1 MTFLR
6 AVIEVV
12 YGTQDI
18 WVGLPYVLIA
28 GGVAIGGFFG
38 VYLIIYGLDYLI
50 LGVER
55 RTQWF
60 RTTINGGWKKR
71 PGRSWRN
78 LRHLVSLTVFFSG
91 LAFIAWV
98 AGAAAGFNV
107 WNSQL
112 MLMTLGGITAYLFGP
127 SLGNAA
133 AGVALHFA
141 NALEVGQ
148 HWEFHG
154 SGPGWDGVIL
164 TIGITDVEMQ
174 RWDVES
180 SSVETVNVPMSSF
193 NNQMRKRNDKK
204 EQAAI
209 KFQAVASEEYLL
221 ATGQIPKELALPP
234 APKIRVHDPRIYQA
248 PPAQAA
254 NALRP
259 FNTPKPALNS
269 GNQLRLASVSSIFA
283 PAPGKKSYKAHDV

>member
-1 MTFLR
+1 MSFLR
-6 AVIEVV
+6 AAIEIV

-18 WVGLPYVLIA
+18 WVGLPYVLMA

-38 VYLIIYGLDYLI
+38 VYLLIYGLDYLI
-50 LGVER
+50 LGIER

-60 RTTINGGWKKR
+60 RTTRKGGWKKR
-71 PGRSWRN
+71 PSRSWRN
-78 LRHLVSLTVFFSG
+78 LRHLVSLTFFFSG
-91 LAFIAWV
+91 LAFMVWV

-107 WNSQL
+107 WNTQL

-154 SGPGWDGVIL
+154 LGPGWDGVIL

-174 RWDVES
+174 RWDEES
-180 SSVETVNVPMSSF
+180 QSVETINVPMSSF

-204 EQAAI
+204 EEAAC
-209 KFQAVASEEYLL
+209 KFRAVASEDYLRAL
-221 ATGQIPKELALPP
+221 GQLP
-234 APKIRVHDPRIYQA
+234 AVA
-248 PPAQAA
+248 PPAACITAA
-254 NALRP
+254 VAPPPAIHHVPSRSVS
-259 FNTPKPALNS
+259 TASKPS

-283 PAPGKKSYKAHDV
+283 PASSRNPYKAHDV